1 MAENLMA
8 YTGFKKL
15 EGELADQPGVTN
27 PGALAATIGKRKYG
41 VQPFNKAAATGTSLK
56 GKSARHKAISASM
69 RRHMKR

>member
-1 MAENLMA
+1 MA

-15 EGELADQPGVTN
+15 KADLADQPGVTN

-41 VQPFNKAAATGTSLK
+41 VQQFDKAAAAGTSLK
-56 GKSARHKAISASM
+56 GKKARHKAISESM